1 MRLGVIKKA
10 AFSASNGLQV
20 NNSRIVLDYG
30 GMYWGEAHHF
40 HQVTETVIFMINQL
54 GVNQSIW
61 SKPGYLN
68 GGNSLDMLVNSLN
81 QFVLHIELRGYIL
94 TLNNITAE
102 AGKVYLVSVRW
113 PSFGI
118 PMPDVVKNVTVFI
131 NGEEFS
137 IVKGNITLSGQALD
151 NRVLRFEGTVGVL
164 GGKLNNTNNRSN
176 IMFFEYIMD
185 YVPYTTAG
193 LPFPAIRKMQNGGR
207 GSNLYKLAPWKT
219 YYTRHYIFDKKYIKT
234 GYSCILSGTGSYI
247 MEGMPYSVLIDPK
260 PRQLRGNLISSGT
273 QLQHSSVLKDHV
285 FEGAQVVLNSLN
297 FIGAWGRADSVS
309 TDMPSSWEGKTVNIS
324 SNKQGGTTS
333 TETTTSVITN
343 ARCASYL
350 GHTQS
355 PAGFDAFD
363 YELGDNHT
371 YLHFHSARKKQ
382 LRITSLGNAVRTIS
396 QLYFY
401 SNLLEQDIATVY
413 DPAIIQAAAINGA
426 FNSGLFGT
434 PPRPSDNCTD
444 LRLHGCS
451 LTGLPLNFNNVQF
464 LHLYSNQLA
473 GTLIANKVT
482 ELYLGNSTNANSTY
496 QTGAG
501 NIAVDLSGQA
511 VNMVLCLL
519 VGSKVNSV
527 LLPTTVGRTIRVFRA
542 QNNPGLTSLS
552 FTGITW
558 AMFPAGTNN
567 AFQANDCALNQVFPL
582 GTVICSDT
590 IDISNN
596 AMATANINATMDSAI
611 DNQVNFADATVVKTW
626 SMGGS
631 NAAITNDGR
640 PDRIGLM
647 LQMVEDINI
656 ILHLNVSYY
665 RINSIAF
672 VADTL
677 TDIIVTLNG
686 APNWTANGT
695 ISASLTNT
703 VQYNAVWTI
712 ISRGTDAL
720 ATDGG
725 NGVYYRL
732 RLAGFDHTGKTSETG
747 VISLA

>member
-10 AFSASNGLQV
+10 AYSASNGLQV

-30 GMYWGEAHHF
+30 GMYWGEAHNY
-40 HQVTETVIFMINQL
+40 HQVTETVIFMLNQL

-102 AGKVYLVSVRW
+102 AGKVYMVSVRW

-118 PMPDVVKNVTVFI
+118 PMPDVVKNVTVFV

-137 IVKGNITLSGQALD
+137 IVKGNITLSGQTLD

-176 IMFFEYIMD
+176 ISFFEYIMD

-193 LPFPAIRKMQNGGR
+193 LSFPAIRKMQNGGR
-207 GSNLYKLAPWKT
+207 GSNLFKLAPWKT

-260 PRQLRGNLISSGT
+260 PRQLRGNLISAGT

-297 FIGAWGRADSVS
+297 LTGAWGRADSVS
-309 TDMPSSWEGKTVNIS
+309 ADMPSSWEGKTVNIS

-343 ARCASYL
+343 AKCANYHGESQTPAGWDMVDFECASDITNLY
-350 GHTQS
+350 
-355 PAGFDAFD
+355 
-363 YELGDNHT
+363 
-371 YLHFHSARKKQ
+371 FHSARKT
-382 LRITSLGNAVRTIS
+382 RIRVTSKDNVSRLITRMYFHSNA
-396 QLYFY
+396 L
-401 SNLLEQDIATVY
+401 NQDIATLY
-413 DPAIIQAAAINGA
+413 DANTIRFGSLQAFSNP
-426 FNSGLFGT
+426 NLHGT
-434 PPRPSDNCTD
+434 IPRPPDTCND
-444 LRLHGCS
+444 LRLQSCS
-451 LTGLPLNFNNVQF
+451 LTGLPLDFNQVAT
-464 LHLYSNQLA
+464 LHLYNNQLSGA
-473 GTLIANKVT
+473 VIANKATV
-482 ELYLGNSTNANSTY
+482 LHLGNGIRNG
-496 QTGAG
+496 QTGVG
-501 NIAVDLSGQA
+501 NVQVDLRNQA
-511 VNMVLCLL
+511 ANMTQCFINH
-519 VGSKVNSV
+519 SKVNQV
-527 LLPTTVGRTIRVFRA
+527 LLPTTSGRTINSFYA
-542 QNNPGLTSLS
+542 PANPDLTSIDFS
-552 FTGITW
+552 AVTW
-558 AMFPAGTNN
+558 ALIPATLNSLFSVWESN
-567 AFQANDCALNQVFPL
+567 INQAFPL
-582 GTVICSDT
+582 GTAIRATVIDVSSNGMTEANVNAT
-590 IDISNN
+590 IDNWI
-596 AMATANINATMDSAI
+596 A
-611 DNQVNFADATVVKTW
+611 NQVNFAANTVVKTLNF
-626 SMGGS
+626 GGT
-631 NAAITNDGR
+631 NAAVTNLNR
-640 PDRIGLM
+640 ADRIGLM
-647 LQMVEDINI
+647 LQAVEDNNW
-656 ILHLNVSYY
+656 ILHTNVSYY